1 MLKTYA
7 IPSVIEANGFELNQV
22 AGELI
27 KGLRLFH
34 DDNTA
39 YILGDLAV
47 SEGNAPH
54 KGINSSPADTDYK
67 LLTKASLLL
76 ASQENEGAMF
86 VTTGFPFLTYQ
97 LYRDKAIEF
106 LQNNHSIRYDA
117 STFSN
122 TSFAEA
128 NVNVVKAFILPELA
142 GCDLTIRNGELGDTG
157 SFFIVSLGYGTFE
170 AALSTPS
177 GIIQRTTVSGP
188 GLRYAIN
195 GAAKE
200 LLRTHYVGLK
210 TEHQLDFG
218 FRNGSIVL
226 NRNRIDLTD
235 LRRRFLSI
243 YYREVIS
250 PLLAK
255 TFSDVDFSQARTLYL
270 VGGGAM
276 YQELTEMFNNEFQS
290 LLDVKVVPEPTL
302 CAAKGYCINS
312 RERAEGA
319 NVNAVGIDIG
329 NSNTVVSIF
338 KDSFG
343 SF

>member
-7 IPSVIEANGFELNQV
+7 IPSVIEANGFELSQV

-34 DDNTA
+34 EDNTA

-54 KGINSSPADTDYK
+54 KTINSSPEDTDYQI
-67 LLTKASLLL
+67 LIKASLLL
-76 ASQENEGAMF
+76 ASMENEGAMF
-86 VTTGFPFLTYQ
+86 VTTGFPYLTYQ
-97 LYRDKAIEF
+97 LFRNAAMEY
-106 LQNNHSIRYDA
+106 LQKNHNIRYDA

-122 TSFAEA
+122 VNLAETS
-128 NVNVVKAFILPELA
+128 VNVVKAFIMPEIG
-142 GCDLTIRNGELGDTG
+142 GCDLTIRNGEPGDTG

-170 AALSTPS
+170 AALSTPN

-200 LLRTHYVGLK
+200 LLRTHYIGLK
-210 TEHQLDFG
+210 TEHQLDMG

-226 NRNRIDLTD
+226 NRTRIDLTE
-235 LRRRFLSI
+235 LRRKFLVL

-255 TFSDVDFSQARTLYL
+255 TFSDVDFNQAKTLYL
-270 VGGGAM
+270 VGGGAL
-276 YQELTEMFNNEFQS
+276 YQELPELFANEFQG

-312 RERAEGA
+312 REKAEGA

-329 NSNTVVSIF
+329 NSNTVISVF
-338 KDSFG
+338 KDSYS